1 MKLRPEQLD
10 GHLAGTLAPV
20 YLVSGDEPL
29 LLQEACD
36 AIRAA
41 ARARGYSER
50 VVFGVEPGFDWAELT
65 ETAAGMSLF
74 ATQRIIELRMPG
86 GKPGETGAKAL
97 AAYAGRPPAG
107 NLLLLSLPRLDKA
120 AQSAKWF
127 AALEQCGV
135 LLQLWPPAPAQLPG
149 WVAQRMRA
157 KGMQPTPAAV
167 AALAGRVEGNLLAGV
182 QEIEKLLLLRGP
194 GAVDEADVMGA
205 VADSARF
212 DVFTLADSALAGD
225 PARCVRILRGLQG
238 EGVEPVLVGWAL
250 TRDIRLLAAL
260 SRGLAQGK
268 KPFALYQQH
277 RVWEKRQ
284 PLIERALKRHSPAQC
299 WALLRLCARVDRVT
313 KGRAAG
319 NVWDELL
326 QLSVMMAGV
335 RIEGPALPAMR

>member
-1 MKLRPEQLD
+1 VKLRPEQLD
-10 GHLAGTLAPV
+10 AHLAGKLAPI

-29 LLQEACD
+29 LLQEAAD

-41 ARARGYSER
+41 ARARGFSER
-50 VVFGVEPGFDWAELT
+50 VVFTVEPGFDWGELR

-74 ATQRIIELRMPG
+74 ATQRLIELRMPG
-86 GKPGETGAKAL
+86 GKPGEAGAKTL
-97 AAYAGRPPAG
+97 TEYAGRPMEG

-120 AQSAKWF
+120 AQSTKWL
-127 AALEQCGV
+127 AALERSGV
-135 LLQLWPPAPAQLPG
+135 LLQLWPPTPAQLPG
-149 WVAQRMRA
+149 WIAQRMRA
-157 KGMQPTPAAV
+157 RGMQPTPAAV

-182 QEIEKLLLLRGP
+182 QEIEKLLLLYGP
-194 GAVDEADVMGA
+194 GTVDEGGVMDA

-212 DVFTLADSALAGD
+212 DVFSLADSALAGD

-238 EGVEPVLVGWAL
+238 EGVEPVLIGWAL
-250 TRDIRLLAAL
+250 TREIRLLAAL
-260 SRGLAQGK
+260 AQGLAQGK

-284 PLIERALKRHSPAQC
+284 PLLEQALKRHSLAQW

-319 NVWDELL
+319 NVWDDLL
-326 QLSVMMAGV
+326 QLSVMTAGV
-335 RIEGPALPAMR
+335 RLEGPALR